1 MARLLRPRGHP
12 RLDRAREGP
21 RGGPSSARQVA
32 VLGWL
37 SSLGVRMCPAVTD
50 WRRVSVA
57 HLWPGFADRRVTA
70 GHRRAAVR
78 LYPSRKL
85 RRFESF
91 TCHHCDVSG
100 HRRQGEPS
108 GFTLFRVLGWCRR
121 VGSRG
126 NAHGHY
132 RQQSG
137 DSDGDDPA
145 DDAQRKNQGSLHRIQ
160 LRHVRVNAAEE
171 GPEQPGGALRVGRS
185 RGDRLL
191 DAWARSRRV
200 LRTAAAPP
208 QVSGRGPWPRLR
220 ARRRDAAGRPRPE
233 GSCRS
238 EGISRLGWTWAG
250 SPDIRLPAR
259 SSSSSSPTLS
269 EAMSAPRPSKSRT
282 RHRTVNAT
290 SRGYRACHSTTATAM
305 DPRTA
310 MV

>member
-1 MARLLRPRGHP
+1 MVTTHNNPEIPTVTIRPTM
-12 RLDRAREGP
+12 L
-21 RGGPSSARQVA
+21 SARIKARCIGYSYATCALTPPRKAQ
-32 VLGWL
+32 
-37 SSLGVRMCPAVTD
+37 SSL
-50 WRRVSVA
+50 
-57 HLWPGFADRRVTA
+57 
-70 GHRRAAVR
+70 AVR
-78 LYPSRKL
+78 
-85 RRFESF
+85 
-91 TCHHCDVSG
+91 CVS
-100 HRRQGEPS
+100 
-108 GFTLFRVLGWCRR
+108 
-121 VGSRG
+121 
-126 NAHGHY
+126 A
-132 RQQSG
+132 
-137 DSDGDDPA
+137 
-145 DDAQRKNQGSLHRIQ
+145 
-160 LRHVRVNAAEE
+160 VRVATVCSM
-171 GPEQPGGALRVGRS
+171 RGR
-185 RGDRLL
+185 
-191 DAWARSRRV
+191 RSRRV